1 MFCKAFFQ
9 ALYKYFLHLPKW
21 VTYHLRYKSYVTC
34 SLCRKRTIVFPST
47 EFRIRNQ
54 PAWIRLCARARLP
67 RARGERLVYQCLHS
81 EPYLCAQDNTI
92 AAAPAPRRLPGVITV
107 VSSMFSPL
115 RSDSPLI
122 SFSAALICWALH
134 VKRNTATAAAA
145 MSLMGTLPGRVR
157 VVRSPSV
164 PHSRYDGAAAKRQR

>member
-1 MFCKAFFQ
+1 MFCKPFFQ
-9 ALYKYFLHLPKW
+9 ALYKYFLHLSKW
-21 VTYHLRYKSYVTC
+21 VTYHLSYKSYVTC

-92 AAAPAPRRLPGVITV
+92 AAAPAPRRLLGVITV
-107 VSSMFSPL
+107 VSSMFSPSDPIPL
-115 RSDSPLI
+115 SSRSRQH
-122 SFSAALICWALH
+122 SFVGQY
-134 VKRNTATAAAA
+134 VKRNTDAIPPPPP
-145 MSLMGTLPGRVR
+145 LPCR
-157 VVRSPSV
+157 
-164 PHSRYDGAAAKRQR
+164 